1 MHCLQAIVASSVM
14 AMFGAD
20 QHVTSLHFGKE
31 DAGRAPTGWK
41 TDKTGT
47 GEGSLWRVVEDETA
61 PSGTGYVIAQMAE
74 SPGSVFNLCV
84 AESTN
89 FKDGEISVSFKAVH
103 GKKDQGGGIVWRY
116 RDHDNYYVA
125 RMNPLEDNYRVYK
138 VVRGK
143 RIQLATKER
152 LTVKSGE
159 WHKLKI
165 TMVGDHIQ
173 CFLDG
178 KKLLDAK
185 DTAFPGAG
193 KVGLWSKADA
203 QTYFDDLSIRQ

>member
-1 MHCLQAIVASSVM
+1 MRCLHAVVIFGAAAVS
-14 AMFGAD
+14 GAD
-20 QHVTSLHFGKE
+20 QHVTSLRFGKE

-47 GEGSLWRVVEDETA
+47 GEGSVWQVVEDETA
-61 PSGTGYVIAQMAE
+61 PSRTGYVIAQMAE

-84 AESTN
+84 AQSTD
-89 FKDGEISVSFKAVH
+89 FRDGEISVFFKAVR

-116 RDHDNYYVA
+116 RDHDNYYIA

-138 VVRGK
+138 VVRGR
-143 RIQLATKER
+143 RIQLATREG
-152 LTVKSGE
+152 LTVKPGE

-185 DTAFPGAG
+185 DATFPAAG